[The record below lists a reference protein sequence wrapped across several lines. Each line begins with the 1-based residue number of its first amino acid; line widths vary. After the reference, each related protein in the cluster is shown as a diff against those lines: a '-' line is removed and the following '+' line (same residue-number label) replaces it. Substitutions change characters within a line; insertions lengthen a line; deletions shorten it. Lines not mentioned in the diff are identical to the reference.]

1 MSKAEAKVRTRV
13 LGLGVPSAPTVKDVL
28 QVGRP
33 RQEGPPP
40 PKDGTWV
47 RQELQIQQQR
57 TVVEGVGATYHAR
70 AGRAA
75 LAAVESLHARE
86 EQAGEYLVG
95 DYVDRFAQLHG
106 AYHDA
111 GQALE
116 AALGLVETRQ
126 AALAHAGQALA
137 EAAAVREELG
147 ACLPPLEAAHRRCE
161 EELQGAREAL
171 HAAGTVP
178 ELELGLAQARDEHG
192 HLQRLA
198 GEIAARRREI
208 RMQAGPQQ
216 KLMGH
221 EAASSRLQLA
231 ASGERLARLESD
243 LARARSAQSEVA
255 RLEQRAGEAA
265 GHLADAKKDLDN
277 LDLHCQYLKEPQQ
290 ALQQAAEA
298 AQSSREAAQK
308 RFDAAAQ
315 ALRQHQQAVHG
326 VESALRP
333 GQDIERSLAAAREAQ
348 ARLDGK
354 LQGVQ
359 DQLDATR
366 KTASE
371 AARTSMR
378 SMRMNPPGFAGAPAL
393 GAALRK
399 TLAALVAGAK
409 DGTPDPDLDAAL
421 RDTLATL
428 EAHAALRQ
436 TLATLGDR
444 LLAVP
449 PQKGNLAAD
458 EILELAIRSA
468 AHASGGNPAVAAI
481 EANLDLVNGDIYTVF
496 ARDAAGGGTPL
507 GLVVVD
513 ETT

>member
-1 MSKAEAKVRTRV
+1 MRSLFRRAPAPLDAAALQQPGHPAEASPGQTPASLANPPGLSRRDHAASRSSQPPRRPSPYANGFMSTPPGSQATPASGCRLPSLSPPGARSYPIALNAQIAGFALVNVASSGPARPTTADAMEKPSAESLHVAIPATAHERAELARHHAAQAIRAADAATQPGPAPAAPRKKGLLRSAKRLLSKAEAKVRTRV

-86 EQAGEYLVG
+86 DQAGEYLVG

-290 ALQQAAEA
+290 ALQQHQRVPGMGAE
-298 AQSSREAAQK
+298 
-308 RFDAAAQ
+308 
-315 ALRQHQQAVHG
+315 LRA
-326 VESALRP
+326 
-333 GQDIERSLAAAREAQ
+333 
-348 ARLDGK
+348 
-354 LQGVQ
+354 
-359 DQLDATR
+359 
-366 KTASE
+366 
-371 AARTSMR
+371 
-378 SMRMNPPGFAGAPAL
+378 
-393 GAALRK
+393 
-399 TLAALVAGAK
+399 
-409 DGTPDPDLDAAL
+409 
-421 RDTLATL
+421 
-428 EAHAALRQ
+428 
-436 TLATLGDR
+436 
-444 LLAVP
+444 
-449 PQKGNLAAD
+449 
-458 EILELAIRSA
+458 
-468 AHASGGNPAVAAI
+468 
-481 EANLDLVNGDIYTVF
+481 
-496 ARDAAGGGTPL
+496 
-507 GLVVVD
+507 
-513 ETT
+513 